1 MIIIKKLMKI
11 TISLC
16 FGALLMFAFIQS
28 STGATTQGNTTFGVD
43 RLDEYYWK
51 ITAGSPEVLGYR
63 YKIKVENI

>member
-11 TISLC
+11 TILLC
-16 FGALLMFAFIQS
+16 FGALLMFSFIQS
-28 STGATTQGNTTFGVD
+28 STSATTQGNTTFGVD